1 MLLFKSK
8 QPCQLPQNDKNA
20 IPGNSVKNKSI
31 DRDAAAFKRLLD
43 ELIKEVNFLSGKV
56 CLQSCQ
62 NPNHSVKIHTL
73 KTSSKFYSG
82 RLSLSGRE
90 ESKLLEVKNRIP
102 GMASILRNG
111 TTYISFDV
119 FKITVLCKR
128 KLPLYMQ

>member
-1 MLLFKSK
+1 MIKMPYLETL
-8 QPCQLPQNDKNA
+8 
-20 IPGNSVKNKSI
+20 KNKSI
-31 DRDAAAFKRLLD
+31 DRDTAAFKRLLD

-111 TTYISFDV
+111 TAYIYFDV
-119 FKITVLCKR
+119 LKITVLCKR
-128 KLPLYMQ
+128 KLPLSMQ